1 MASLKAT
8 ITESA
13 ILLPWL
19 NELKQYAA
27 VPDDS
32 RDQMLSNLLRTA
44 ILKVQEYAD
53 AALVE
58 CSVTQTTHLID
69 GTVVW
74 LYLGGG
80 VVEGVKNQ
88 DGENLPFLA
97 KFDAIFLASPHT
109 GDVRVT
115 YLTVPNP
122 GDIQRLKPVVFRYAT
137 ALFDGKDSSELGN
150 ILNEALC

>member
-32 RDQMLSNLLRTA
+32 RDQMLSHLLRTA

-97 KFDAIFLASPHT
+97 KFDAVFLSYPYT

-115 YLTVPNP
+115 YRTIPDV